1 MAVALDQV
9 TRALDAGQPPDKA
22 QDIAIKAASD
32 APISPPV
39 LSGAPSGRLSKP
51 AVGEKPST
59 AANEE

>member
-1 MAVALDQV
+1 MALDQI
-9 TRALDAGQPPDKA
+9 TRGLDAGQPPNKA

-39 LSGAPSGRLSKP
+39 LVGAPSGRLSKY

-59 AANEE
+59 AVNEE